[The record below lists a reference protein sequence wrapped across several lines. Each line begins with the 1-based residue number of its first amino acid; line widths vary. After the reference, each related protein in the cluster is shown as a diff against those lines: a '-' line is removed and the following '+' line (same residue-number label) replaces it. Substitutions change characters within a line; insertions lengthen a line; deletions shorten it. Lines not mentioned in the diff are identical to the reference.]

1 MATEQ
6 QVIEKIRSYDDVK
19 DLGDGN
25 FSFMAQLDDNRSQIV
40 FATVSEPFLAF
51 MSPFAEKDAISA
63 DQALSLAK
71 IFGVCVMGNNYYGL
85 RNLSLI
91 EDLDESEIVNMAAYI
106 AVRADAI
113 ESEVGGDRF

>member
-6 QVIEKIRSYDDVK
+6 EVIEKIRSYDGVK

-25 FSFMAQLDDNRSQIV
+25 FSFMARLEDSRSQIV
-40 FATVSEPFLAF
+40 FVTVSDPFLAF

-71 IFGVCVMGNNYYGL
+71 IFGVCDMGNYYGL

-106 AVRADAI
+106 AFRADAI

>member
-6 QVIEKIRSYDDVK
+6 EVIEKIRSYDDVIE
-19 DLGDGN
+19 LGDGN
-25 FSFMAQLDDNRSQIV
+25 FSFMAQLEDDRSQIV
-40 FATVSEPFLAF
+40 FASVSDPFLAF
-51 MSPFAEKDAISA
+51 SSPFADKDAISA
-63 DQALSLAK
+63 DKALSLAK
-71 IFGVCVMGNNYYGL
+71 IFGVCVMDKYYAL

>member
-6 QVIEKIRSYDDVK
+6 EVIEKIRSYDGVK
-19 DLGDGN
+19 DLGDGG
-25 FSFMAQLDDNRSQIV
+25 FSWMAQLEGNRSQIV
-40 FATVSEPFLAF
+40 FVVVSDPWLAF

-71 IFGVCVMGNNYYGL
+71 IFGVCAWDNYYGL